1 MKKIICALL
10 ALVVLVAV
18 LASCSEGAVV
28 EFEGAVVEFEGKD
41 AQNTSMFIE
50 VERTDYWRV
59 VYHKDTKVMYV
70 ISYGIR
76 NSGNFTVMV
85 DRYGFPLVWE
95 GDK

>member
-1 MKKIICALL
+1 MKKIICALI

-18 LASCSEGAVV
+18 LASCSEGT
-28 EFEGAVVEFEGKD
+28 VVEFEGKD

-50 VERTDYWRV
+50 VERTGCWRV

-85 DRYGFPLVWE
+85 DRYGFPLIWE

>member
-1 MKKIICALL
+1 MKKIICALI

-28 EFEGAVVEFEGKD
+28 EVEGKD
-41 AQNTSMFIE
+41 AQNTSIFIE

-70 ISYGIR
+70 ISNGVS
-76 NSGNFTVMV
+76 NGGNFTVMV

>member
-1 MKKIICALL
+1 MKKIICALI

-18 LASCSEGAVV
+18 LASCSEGTVV
-28 EFEGAVVEFEGKD
+28 EVEGKE

-50 VERTDYWRV
+50 VERTDLWRV

-70 ISYGIR
+70 ISYGVR
-76 NSGNFTVMV
+76 NIGNFTVFV
-85 DRYGFPLVWE
+85 VSYGFPLIWE

>member
-1 MKKIICALL
+1 MKKIICALI

-28 EFEGAVVEFEGKD
+28 EVEGKD

-70 ISYGIR
+70 ISYGAK

>member
-1 MKKIICALL
+1 MKKIICALI

-18 LASCSEGAVV
+18 LASCSEGTVV
-28 EFEGAVVEFEGKD
+28 EVEGKD

-50 VERTDYWRV
+50 VERTDYWIV

-70 ISYGIR
+70 ISYGVR

>member
-1 MKKIICALL
+1 MKKIICALI

-28 EFEGAVVEFEGKD
+28 EVEGKD

-50 VERTDYWRV
+50 VESADRWRV

-70 ISYGIR
+70 IS
-76 NSGNFTVMV
+76 NSGYNRGNFTVMV
-85 DRYGFPLVWE
+85 DRYGFPLIWE

>member
-18 LASCSEGAVV
+18 LASCSEG
-28 EFEGAVVEFEGKD
+28 KN

>member
-1 MKKIICALL
+1 MKKIICALI

-18 LASCSEGAVV
+18 LASCSEGLAVEV
-28 EFEGAVVEFEGKD
+28 EGQTKN
-41 AQNTSMFIE
+41 NTSMFIE
-50 VERTDYWRV
+50 VERTEYWRV

-70 ISYGIR
+70 ISDGVQ
-76 NSGNFTVMV
+76 NGGNFTVMV

>member
-18 LASCSEGAVV
+18 LASCS
-28 EFEGAVVEFEGKD
+28 EGAVVEFEGKD

-76 NSGNFTVMV
+76 NRGNFTVMV

>member
-1 MKKIICALL
+1 MKKIICALI

-18 LASCSEGAVV
+18 LASCSEGTVV
-28 EFEGAVVEFEGKD
+28 EVEGKD

-70 ISYGIR
+70 IGYSKESKGT
-76 NSGNFTVMV
+76 FTVMV
-85 DRYGFPLVWE
+85 DRYGFPLIWE

>member
-1 MKKIICALL
+1 MKKIICALI

-28 EFEGAVVEFEGKD
+28 EVEGKD

-50 VERTDYWRV
+50 VERTDYWIV

-70 ISYGIR
+70 ISYGVR

>member
-1 MKKIICALL
+1 MKKIICALI

-18 LASCSEGAVV
+18 LASCSEGTVV
-28 EFEGAVVEFEGKD
+28 EVEGKD

-50 VERTDYWRV
+50 VERTDNWLV
-59 VYHKDTKVMYV
+59 VYHKYTKVMYV

>member
-1 MKKIICALL
+1 MKKIICALI

-18 LASCSEGAVV
+18 LASCSEGTVV
-28 EFEGAVVEFEGKD
+28 EVEGKD

-70 ISYGIR
+70 ISNGVS
-76 NSGNFTVMV
+76 NGGNFTVMV

>member
-18 LASCSEGAVV
+18 LASCS
-28 EFEGAVVEFEGKD
+28 EGAVVEFEGKD

>member
-1 MKKIICALL
+1 MKKIICALI

-28 EFEGAVVEFEGKD
+28 EVEGKD
-41 AQNTSMFIE
+41 AHNTSMFIE
-50 VERTDYWRV
+50 VERTDYWIV

-70 ISYGIR
+70 ISYGMR

>member
-1 MKKIICALL
+1 MKKIICALI

-18 LASCSEGAVV
+18 LASCS
-28 EFEGAVVEFEGKD
+28 EGAVVEFEGKD

-50 VERTDYWRV
+50 VERTDNWLV

>member
-1 MKKIICALL
+1 MKKIICALI

-18 LASCSEGAVV
+18 LASCSEGTVV
-28 EFEGAVVEFEGKD
+28 EVEGKD

-50 VERTDYWRV
+50 VERTDLWRV

-70 ISYGIR
+70 IGYSKESKGT
-76 NSGNFTVMV
+76 FTVMV
-85 DRYGFPLVWE
+85 DRYGFPLIWE